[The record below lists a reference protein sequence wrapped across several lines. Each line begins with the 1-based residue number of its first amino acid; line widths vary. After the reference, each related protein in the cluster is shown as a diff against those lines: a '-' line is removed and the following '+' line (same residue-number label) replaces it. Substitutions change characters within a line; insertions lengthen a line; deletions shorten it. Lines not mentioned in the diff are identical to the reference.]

1 MRILRTSATVAAAL
15 VLTTPAAAQE
25 PGVFVDPESPTAKE
39 YALPLENERR
49 LADPSTPSDAA
60 IPQGQRVSPAFGEGI
75 APAGS
80 DGGGGSAT
88 SASGAGGSSSTRSGG
103 GDSSGGSAGSG
114 AGDSDRGAG
123 DADRAAAATVRAAT
137 ANPGAPGG
145 DVSDTLVIAGGALA
159 VLVLGAGAG
168 LFLRRRRV

>member
-1 MRILRTSATVAAAL
+1 MRFLRTSATVAAAL
-15 VLTTPAAAQE
+15 VVATPAAAQD
-25 PGVFVDPESPTAKE
+25 PGVFIDPESPTAKE

-60 IPQGQRVSPAFGEGI
+60 VPQGQRVSPAFGEGI

-88 SASGAGGSSSTRSGG
+88 SASGAGGSSSARSGG
-103 GDSSGGSAGSG
+103 GGASGGSAGS
-114 AGDSDRGAG
+114 GAG

-145 DVSDTLVIAGGALA
+145 DASDTLVIAGGALA

>member
-1 MRILRTSATVAAAL
+1 MRLLRTCATVAAAL

-60 IPQGQRVSPAFGEGI
+60 VPQGQRVSPAFGEGI
-75 APAGS
+75 APARS
-80 DGGGGSAT
+80 EGGGGSAT
-88 SASGAGGSSSTRSGG
+88 GASGG
-103 GDSSGGSAGSG
+103 GESSRGSTGGG
-114 AGDSDRGAG
+114 AGE
-123 DADRAAAATVRAAT
+123 ADRAAAATVRAAT

-145 DVSDTLVIAGGALA
+145 DAGDTLVIAGGALA
-159 VLVLGAGAG
+159 LLALAAGAG